1 MVMSSLWRPFSRDI
15 LDPFGYTGRSWLD
28 DPLAEMNRLS
38 AEMDRMFRRF
48 GFGDRLAVPAVAYP
62 ALDLWQDD
70 NCLYVEAE
78 LPGMEIGDVEIYV
91 TGGNQ
96 LSIRGERKP
105 PTAEGGTWH
114 RQERGYGQ
122 FSRLLTLPCEVKT
135 DEVEAQFKDGV
146 LTITLPKC
154 EAAKPRRLAIKVE

>member
-1 MVMSSLWRPFSRDI
+1 MALSSLWRPFSSDI
-15 LDPFGYTGRSWLD
+15 FEPLDFTGWTWP

-38 AEMDRMFRRF
+38 REMDRMFRRF
-48 GFGDRLAVPAVAYP
+48 GVRDRTNLPAVTYP
-62 ALDLWQDD
+62 ALDLWQDE
-70 NCLYVEAE
+70 NALYVEAE
-78 LPGMEIGDVEIYV
+78 LPGMEIGDLEIYV

-105 PTAEGGTWH
+105 PVVEKGTWH

-135 DEVEAQFKDGV
+135 DRVEAQFKDGV
-146 LTITLPKC
+146 LTITLPKS
-154 EAAKPRRLAIKVE
+154 ETAKPRRLTIKAE

>member
-1 MVMSSLWRPFSRDI
+1 MVNSLWRPFSSDI
-15 LDPFGYTGRSWLD
+15 SEPLNLTGWGWPMN
-28 DPLAEMNRLS
+28 PLAEMSRLS
-38 AEMDRMFRRF
+38 REMDRLFRRF
-48 GFGDRLAVPAVAYP
+48 DAGDRADLPAATYP
-62 ALDLWQDD
+62 ALDLWQDE

-78 LPGMEIGDVEIYV
+78 LPGMEIGDLEIYV

-105 PTAEGGTWH
+105 PVVEGGTWH

-146 LTITLPKC
+146 LTITLPKS
-154 EAAKPRRLAIKVE
+154 ELAKPRRLAIKAE

>member
-1 MVMSSLWRPFSRDI
+1 MLNTLWRPFSSDI
-15 LDPFGYTGRSWLD
+15 FEPLGSSGWDWPEN
-28 DPLAEMNRLS
+28 PLAEMNRLS

-48 GFGDRLAVPAVAYP
+48 GVGDRAEQPVVTYP
-62 ALDLWQDD
+62 ALDLWQDE

-78 LPGMEIGDVEIYV
+78 LPGMAIDDLEIYV

-105 PTAEGGTWH
+105 PIKEGGTWH

-135 DEVEAQFKDGV
+135 NEVDAEFKDGV
-146 LTITLPKC
+146 LTITLPKS
-154 EAAKPRRLAIKVE
+154 EAAKPRRLAIKGE